1 MNNVLNCTGHDLKI
15 PNIVDS
21 EGVYLFDENGKQ
33 YMDLESGVWCTAL
46 GHKNSRVNEVIRSQ
60 INSIMHTGF
69 CYSNE
74 ILDEAAKS
82 ILSITNLQGGKCVFL
97 CSGSEA
103 IEILRQVSRHVTGRD
118 KTLALHDAY
127 LGSYSSVINRNEG
140 WHIFDWQKCKTCPK
154 SIKCDPDCDELQDI
168 PEDIAEFIFEPGSA
182 SGFVRFPPIGLIQ
195 NMVNIVRKGN
205 GKIIANEVTTGTAR
219 TGKWFGYQHYGIE
232 PDMIS
237 IGKGIGN
244 GYPVSV
250 AVLNSALVKDLEERP
265 YKYSQ
270 SHQNDPLGAAIVRE
284 VIQVI
289 DDNNLVAE
297 AAKKGKA
304 FLSQL
309 NMLVDNEIILGVRG
323 RGLMFAVD
331 LVSEEVGDEIF
342 DELIEKGFIVC
353 NRGSLF
359 RIDPPLTISAA
370 EFGKFI
376 DTLNAILTKRKMP
389 HIKQMQSD
397 AAKAAPPI

>member
-21 EGVYLFDENGKQ
+21 EGLYLFDENGKQ

-46 GHKNSRVNEVIRSQ
+46 GHKNSRVNEVIMNQ

-82 ILSITNLQGGKCVFL
+82 ILSITDLPGGKCVFL

-103 IEILRQVSRHVTGRD
+103 IEILRQISRQVTGRD

-140 WHIFDWQKCKTCPK
+140 WHIFDWQKCKTCPQQDE
-154 SIKCDPDCDELQDI
+154 CDPGCDELQNI
-168 PEDIAEFIFEPGSA
+168 PKDIAEFIFEPGSA
-182 SGFVRFPPIGLIQ
+182 SGFVRFPPKALIQ
-195 NMVNIVRKGN
+195 NMVDIVRKNN
-205 GKIIANEVTTGTAR
+205 GKIIANEVTTGTGR
-219 TGKWFGYQHYGIE
+219 TGKWFGYQHYGME

-250 AVLNSALVKDLEERP
+250 AVLSSALVKDLEEKP
-265 YKYSQ
+265 FKYSQ

-297 AAKKGKA
+297 AKKKGKT

-309 NMLVDNEIILGVRG
+309 SGLVDNEIVLGVRG

-331 LVSEEVGDEIF
+331 LVNEQVGDEIY

-359 RIDPPLTISAA
+359 RIDPPLIISET
-370 EFGKFI
+370 EFGRFI
-376 DTLNAILTKRKMP
+376 DVFDAILASKKNVT
-389 HIKQMQSD
+389 
-397 AAKAAPPI
+397 